1 MLSVDEMNDI
11 KRNRVLSLLKTQQI
25 TKTEL
30 TQLKTHLAS
39 EDPYSIVSASI
50 LLKGHYQEQSNVA
63 SVNYTEYT
71 ELLMKS
77 LQLPINHSNL
87 HHDQA
92 LACLL
97 TIAQDN

>member
-1 MLSVDEMNDI
+1 MLSVNEINDI

-39 EDPYSIVSASI
+39 EDPFSIFTASI
-50 LLKGHYQEQSNVA
+50 LLKTHLHEQDKFA
-63 SVNYTEYT
+63 SVNYTEFT
-71 ELLMKS
+71 ELLIKC

-87 HHDQA
+87 HHD
-92 LACLL
+92 
-97 TIAQDN
+97 

>member
-1 MLSVDEMNDI
+1 MLSVYEMNDI
-11 KRNRVLSLLKTQQI
+11 KLNRVLSLLKTQQI

-39 EDPYSIVSASI
+39 EDPFSIVTASI
-50 LLKGHYQEQSNVA
+50 LLKTHYHEQENVA
-63 SVNYTEYT
+63 LVNYTEYT
-71 ELLMKS
+71 ELLMKC

-87 HHDQA
+87 HHDQV

-97 TIAQDN
+97 TITQDN